1 MPDADAAVAALRKD
15 RLIDITTTGRKSG
28 QARRIEIGFG
38 IINGKLYLTGRPG
51 RRGWY
56 ANLLANP
63 AFTIHLKQ
71 SAKLD
76 LAATA
81 RPITDTDE
89 RHRVLAAY
97 QAKLPR
103 FAPRMDMEQWTAR
116 SPLVE
121 VTVPGVAHKLSD

>member
-1 MPDADAAVAALRKD
+1 MPDVDTALAALRKD

-56 ANLLANP
+56 ANLHANP
-63 AFTIHLKQ
+63 AFTLHLKQ

-76 LAATA
+76 LAAAA
-81 RPITDTDE
+81 RPITDPAE
-89 RHRVLAAY
+89 RRRVLTEF

-103 FAPRMDMEQWTAR
+103 FAPSMDLEQWTAR

-121 VTVPGVAHKLSD
+121 VSIPGVTDKLGT